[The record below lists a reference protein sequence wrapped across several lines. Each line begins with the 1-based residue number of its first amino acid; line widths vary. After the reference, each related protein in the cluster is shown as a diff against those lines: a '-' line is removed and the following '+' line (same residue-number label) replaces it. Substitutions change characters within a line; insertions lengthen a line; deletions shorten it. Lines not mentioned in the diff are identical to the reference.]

1 MKSKFSRC
9 VLALLLCIIAVPYAQ
24 ADDTVKKNVAVYV
37 TGNDI
42 DNNIRKV
49 LGAKLVTSITSGGE
63 YAAVE
68 RTADFLE
75 ALSKEN
81 DYQTSGEVR
90 DSQIAALGKKFGV
103 KFVVVADVSEVFDEL
118 FVASRLINVVTGLV
132 ERAYDANG
140 SVDTMAQLIKLSQDV
155 ASGLLKGANNGRNTS
170 SSSGINNSNLNGH
183 EYVDLGLPSGL
194 KWATCNVG
202 ASSPSDYGYYFA
214 WGETNTKSD
223 YSSNTCRTWER
234 TFGDISGNVQYDAA
248 RANWGGSWRL
258 PTRAECEELVNC
270 CTWAFITMGNHNG
283 YKVIGPNGN
292 FIFLP
297 AAGYRNGASFYCVG
311 ENGYYWTSTPYGSN
325 SQSAYELYFYSGAHR
340 VDCSSR
346 GSGRSVRPVSE

>member
-1 MKSKFSRC
+1 MKSLISRC
-9 VLALLLCIIAVPYAQ
+9 ALFLLFCIIAVPFAR
-24 ADDTVKKNVAVYV
+24 ADEPLKKNVAVYV
-37 TGNDI
+37 TGNEV
-42 DNNIRKV
+42 DNSIRKV
-49 LGAKLVTSITSGGE
+49 LGAKLVTAITSGGE

-75 ALSKEN
+75 ALTKEN

-90 DSQIAALGKKFGV
+90 DSQIAEIGKKFGV

-132 ERAYDANG
+132 ERAFDANG
-140 SVDTMAQLIKLSQDV
+140 PVDTMTQLIKLSQEV
-155 ASGLLKGANNGRNTS
+155 ASGLLKGSNNGRNAS
-170 SSSGINNSNLNGH
+170 SSFGGNNSNLNGH

-214 WGETNTKSD
+214 WGETNTKYD
-223 YSSNTCRTWER
+223 YSSSNCRTWER
-234 TFGDISGNVQYDAA
+234 TFGDIGGNVQYDAA

-258 PTRAECEELVNC
+258 PTRGECEELVNC

-292 FIFLP
+292 YICN
-297 AAGYRNGASFYCVG
+297 R
-311 ENGYYWTSTPYGSN
+311 
-325 SQSAYELYFYSGAHR
+325 
-340 VDCSSR
+340 
-346 GSGRSVRPVSE
+346 

>member
-1 MKSKFSRC
+1 MKSLISRC
-9 VLALLLCIIAVPYAQ
+9 TLYLLLYIIAVPFAQ
-24 ADDTVKKNVAVYV
+24 ADEPLKKNVAVYV
-37 TGNDI
+37 TGNDV

-49 LGAKLVTSITSGGE
+49 LGAKLVTAITSGGE

-75 ALSKEN
+75 ALTKEN

-90 DSQIAALGKKFGV
+90 DSQIAEIGKKFGV

-140 SVDTMAQLIKLSQDV
+140 SVDTMTQLIKLSQEV
-155 ASGLLKGANNGRNTS
+155 ASGLLKGSNNGRNIS
-170 SSSGINNSNLNGH
+170 SSYGVNNSNLNGH

-223 YSSNTCRTWER
+223 YSPNNCRTWEK
-234 TFGDISGNVQYDAA
+234 TFGDICGNVQYDAA

-292 FIFLP
+292 YVFLP
-297 AAGYRNGASFYCVG
+297 AAGCRRFDIFDYVG
-311 ENGYYWTSTPYGSN
+311 EYGIYWTSSTYN
-325 SQSAYELYFYSGAHR
+325 TTEAFRLFFDSGEHLVGFGFR
-340 VDCSSR
+340 PI
-346 GSGRSVRPVSE
+346 GYSVRPVSE

>member
-1 MKSKFSRC
+1 MNAVLSRY
-9 VLALLLCIIAVPYAQ
+9 VLPLLLFMLVVPFAR
-24 ADDTVKKNVAVYV
+24 ADEPLKKNVAVYV
-37 TGNDI
+37 TGNDV

-49 LGAKLVTSITSGGE
+49 LGAKLVTAITSGGE

-75 ALSKEN
+75 ALTKEN

-90 DSQIAALGKKFGV
+90 DSQIAEIGKKFGV

-140 SVDTMAQLIKLSQDV
+140 SVDTMAQLIKLSQEV
-155 ASGLLKGANNGRNTS
+155 ASGLLKGSINSRNSS
-170 SSSGINNSNLNGH
+170 SSSGVNNSNLNGH

-223 YSSNTCRTWER
+223 YSSNTCRTWDR

-292 FIFLP
+292 YIFLP
-297 AAGYRNGASFYCVG
+297 AAGYRYGTSFNRVG
-311 ENGYYWTSTPYGSN
+311 EYGYYWTSSPYEGN
-325 SQSAYELYFYSGAHR
+325 AQNAYGLYFNSGAHY
-340 VDCSSR
+340 VDCYR
-346 GSGRSVRPVSE
+346 RYYGRSVRPVSE

>member
-1 MKSKFSRC
+1 MNAVLSRY
-9 VLALLLCIIAVPYAQ
+9 VLPLLLFMLVVPFAR
-24 ADDTVKKNVAVYV
+24 ADEPLKKNVAVYV
-37 TGNDI
+37 TGNDV

-49 LGAKLVTSITSGGE
+49 LGAKLVTAITSGGE

-75 ALSKEN
+75 ALTKEN

-90 DSQIAALGKKFGV
+90 DSQIAEIGKKFGV

-140 SVDTMAQLIKLSQDV
+140 SVDTMAQLIKLSQEV
-155 ASGLLKGANNGRNTS
+155 ASGLLKGSINSRNSS
-170 SSSGINNSNLNGH
+170 SSSGVNNSNLNGH

-223 YSSNTCRTWER
+223 YSSNTCRTWDR

-248 RANWGGSWRL
+248 HANWGGSWRL

-292 FIFLP
+292 YIFLP
-297 AAGYRNGASFYCVG
+297 AAGYRYGTSFSRVG
-311 ENGYYWTSTPYGSN
+311 EYGYYCSSSPSESFAQY
-325 SQSAYELYFYSGAHR
+325 AYELFFCSNAHY
-340 VDCSSR
+340 VDWNNR
-346 GSGRSVRPVSE
+346 YYGLSVRPVSE